1 MSNLRI
7 ALVAEGPTDYVLIEA
22 ALKAILGKQTFVLT
36 QLQPEVT
43 SPFFGGGWGGV
54 LKWCAATAQRWQGLL
69 DDDPLLANFDLLII
83 HLDADVAH
91 QSYANCGPG
100 VVAMATTNNWPGLP
114 CNQPCP
120 PVGPT
125 CGALQSVLTGWLSP
139 VVLGPKTVVCLP
151 AQSTGAWLA
160 AVALPSTHAL
170 LSNVECNLA
179 LEDALG
185 YLPKQLKVKKS
196 VPGYR
201 AKADAIRQYWNQV
214 KALCSQAAQFE
225 SAVQAALP

>member
-22 ALKAILGKQTFVLT
+22 ALKAVLGKQTFVLT

-43 SPFFGGGWGGV
+43 SPSFGGAWGGV
-54 LKWCAATAQRWQGLL
+54 LKWCAATSQRYTGSL
-69 DDDPLLANFDLLII
+69 DDDPLLKNFDLLVI
-83 HLDADVAH
+83 HLDTDVAH
-91 QSYANCGPG
+91 QSYADCGEA
-100 VVAMATTNNWPGLP
+100 VEAMAANKNWPRLP
-114 CNQPCP
+114 CSQPCP
-120 PVGPT
+120 PVAAT
-125 CGALQSVLTGWLSP
+125 CAALQA
-139 VVLGPKTVVCLP
+139 VLGSKTVVCLP

-160 AVALPSTHAL
+160 AAALPSTHAL
-170 LSNVECNLA
+170 LSNVECNPA
-179 LEDALG
+179 LEDSLG

-201 AKADAIRQYWNQV
+201 AKAVAICQYWNQV

-225 SAVQAALP
+225 SAIQAALP